1 MATFFIRLTVSCIAT
16 ALFLLII
23 RPIMYGI
30 LLHIS
35 YKMLDFAEYVNTRMK
50 DEEHFLGSLKWMAV
64 LMLCSFGLII
74 TTSMAKLF
82 RALDIFGIIDTLE
95 KGETKTKKTE
105 DT

>member
-1 MATFFIRLTVSCIAT
+1 MATFFIKLTISCIAT

-23 RPIMYGI
+23 MPIMYGI

-35 YKMLDFAEYVNTRMK
+35 YKMLDFAEYINERMK
-50 DEEHFLGSLKWMAV
+50 EAEHFLGSLKWMAV
-64 LMLCSFGLII
+64 LLLCSFGLII
-74 TTSMAKLF
+74 TTSMANLF

-95 KGETKTKKTE
+95 KGETNNEKTE